1 MTETKGERLMKDL
14 LVRFIKEEDGDV
26 VQNVIIIA
34 IFAAL
39 ALFFGNSIKE
49 FVMKLIENI
58 GRASDE
64 TEKTV
69 SELLP

>member
-1 MTETKGERLMKDL
+1 MKDL

-39 ALFFGNSIKE
+39 ALFFGNTIKN
-49 FVMKLIENI
+49 FVMSLIEKI
-58 GRASDE
+58 SKTGQEA
-64 TEKTV
+64 EKSV
-69 SELLP
+69 GAIPVG

>member
-1 MTETKGERLMKDL
+1 MKDL

-39 ALFFGNSIKE
+39 ALFFGNTIKN
-49 FVMKLIENI
+49 FVMSLIEKI
-58 GRASDE
+58 SKTGQEA
-64 TEKTV
+64 EKSV
-69 SELLP
+69 GDIPVG